1 MVYINLS
8 LHMESYMKKRSAIL
22 LLSAAAAVTFLCTA
36 CGSQPE
42 PAADP
47 GSAAPQTEQSAN
59 SGSLTSSDLENFNT
73 DSHEISDTDT
83 PSTNTNEEDAASNAV
98 QDIDV
103 GDPDSATDSEE
114 DSSSDGSLSTDGIS
128 VTYGDYVIKVLSCK
142 ETTDI
147 NNCAALRVTYEFTN
161 RSESQATFSTSIV
174 TAAYQN
180 EYRLANTSPQSA
192 DEEYSA
198 QLKFVQPGCSVTCAA
213 YYLLDNT
220 TDDVNIQVT
229 NLLNSSDEA
238 LSLRY
243 SFNK

>member
-1 MVYINLS
+1 
-8 LHMESYMKKRSAIL
+8 MKKRSAIL
-22 LLSAAAAVTFLCTA
+22 FLSAAAAVTFLCTA

-42 PAADP
+42 VTDP
-47 GSAAPQTEQSAN
+47 GSAASQTEQSTN

-73 DSHEISDTDT
+73 DSQEVSDTDT
-83 PSTNTNEEDAASNAV
+83 PATDDQSTTSNTL
-98 QDIDV
+98 QDIDAEEPDTDT
-103 GDPDSATDSEE
+103 DPTSEDE
-114 DSSSDGSLSTDGIS
+114 SSSEGNLSTDGIS
-128 VTYGDYVIKVLSCK
+128 VTYGDYIIKVLSCK

-161 RSESQATFSTSIV
+161 RSASQATFSTSIV
-174 TAAYQN
+174 TSAYQN
-180 EYRLANTSPQSA
+180 EYRLANTSPQGV
-192 DEEYSA
+192 DNEYSA
-198 QLKFVQPGCSVTCAA
+198 QLEFVQPGNSVTCAA

-229 NLLNSSDEA
+229 NLLNSSDET